1 MSSLQYEIK
10 TSLSGEKKYYLSD
23 LSFYFAENTDSKIN
37 YGPVLK
43 NIAFVYARSMDYSV
57 SGGRF
62 GKFECDFILH
72 RTDIQYAY
80 IQVAYTI
87 QSSKEE
93 REFRPLENIKDN
105 YPRYV
110 ITLDYLLEQRDGI
123 KNVNLIDFISKNKRF

>member
-1 MSSLQYEIK
+1 MKSKRSLFR
-10 TSLSGEKKYYLSD
+10 EKKYYLAD

-43 NIAFVYARSMDYSV
+43 NIAFVYAKSMDYSV
-57 SGGRF
+57 SVGRF
-62 GKFECDFILH
+62 GKFECDFNLH
-72 RTDIQYAY
+72 GTDMQYAY
-80 IQVAYTI
+80 IQVSYTI

-123 KNVNLIDFISKNKRF
+123 KNVNMIDFISKNKRF

>member
-1 MSSLQYEIK
+1 MKSKRSLFR
-10 TSLSGEKKYYLSD
+10 EKKYYLAD

-57 SGGRF
+57 SVGRF
-62 GKFECDFILH
+62 GKFECDFIL
-72 RTDIQYAY
+72 RGTDLQYAY

>member
-1 MSSLQYEIK
+1 MKSKRSLFR
-10 TSLSGEKKYYLSD
+10 EKKYYLAD
-23 LSFYFAENTDSKIN
+23 LSFYFAENTDNKIN
-37 YGPVLK
+37 YGPVLE
-43 NIAFVYARSMDYSV
+43 NIAFVYAKSMDYSV
-57 SGGRF
+57 SIGRF
-62 GKFECDFILH
+62 GKFECDFIL
-72 RTDIQYAY
+72 RGTDMQYAY
-80 IQVAYTI
+80 IQVSYTI

>member
-10 TSLSGEKKYYLSD
+10 TSLSGEKKYHLAD
-23 LSFYFAENTDSKIN
+23 LSFYFAENTDNKIN
-37 YGPVLK
+37 YGSVLK

-57 SGGRF
+57 SVGRF
-62 GKFECDFILH
+62 GKFECDFIL
-72 RTDIQYAY
+72 RGTDMQYAY

-93 REFRPLENIKDN
+93 REFRSLENIKDN

>member
-1 MSSLQYEIK
+1 MKSKRSLFR
-10 TSLSGEKKYYLSD
+10 EKKYYLAD

-43 NIAFVYARSMDYSV
+43 NIAFVYAKSMDYSV
-57 SGGRF
+57 SVGRF

-72 RTDIQYAY
+72 GTDMQYAY
-80 IQVAYTI
+80 IQVSYTI

-123 KNVNLIDFISKNKRF
+123 KNVNMIDFISKNKRF

>member
-1 MSSLQYEIK
+1 MKSKRSLFR
-10 TSLSGEKKYYLSD
+10 EKKYYLAD

-57 SGGRF
+57 SVGRF
-62 GKFECDFILH
+62 RKFECDFILH
-72 RTDIQYAY
+72 RTDMQYAY

>member
-1 MSSLQYEIK
+1 MKSKRSLFR
-10 TSLSGEKKYYLSD
+10 EKKYYLAD
-23 LSFYFAENTDSKIN
+23 LSFYFAENTDNKIN
-37 YGPVLK
+37 YGPVLE
-43 NIAFVYARSMDYSV
+43 NIAFVYAKSMDYSV
-57 SGGRF
+57 SVGRF
-62 GKFECDFILH
+62 GKFECDFIL
-72 RTDIQYAY
+72 RGTDMQYAY